1 VRWILSLDGP
11 TFSLYARAAHY
22 CARDA
27 HPIKLLPDLV
37 LVEFEQPIMGSDWP
51 PDVYV
56 DRAPIRAL
64 LRYGPTFASR
74 ARPVKMLDQRD
85 CRVTAT
91 PA

>member
-1 VRWILSLDGP
+1 VLSPSGALDPVLGWS

-56 DRAPIRAL
+56 DRALSRAL
-64 LRYGPTFASR
+64 LR
-74 ARPVKMLDQRD
+74 
-85 CRVTAT
+85 
-91 PA
+91 